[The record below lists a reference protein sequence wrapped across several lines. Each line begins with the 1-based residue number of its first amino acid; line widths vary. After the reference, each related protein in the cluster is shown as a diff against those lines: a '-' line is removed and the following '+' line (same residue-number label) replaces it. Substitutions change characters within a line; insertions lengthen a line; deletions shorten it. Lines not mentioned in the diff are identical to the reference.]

1 MSFKLR
7 AQLIIALII
16 ISVSFAFTF
25 FHVSN
30 ERHYASERSERSSE
44 NVKMAFDSMV
54 RDTEH
59 FYIFRAYANIRSE
72 GVLEAIKKRDTETLY
87 RLTLPRY
94 KTLHEENP
102 SLIIMQF
109 HAPDGRS
116 ILRMHRKE
124 QFGDYI
130 AMRRPMLRAVH
141 STHKMVSGFEG
152 GIGGIAFRI
161 VVPVFEKEAYVG
173 ALEFGIDTAFFV
185 DKIKQITGSESILL
199 IHENVLGAADTSQYS
214 EGIREYRYA
223 SITEGQK
230 AYMRAFID
238 KNPMMESKNIHIN
251 DKDYEINPLYLYD
264 SEGKKIGAIIC
275 INDVTGGYQNSVE
288 AVIGSVV
295 LTAILLLMFWGLF
308 EYAFG
313 SLIGKLN
320 LQERY
325 IKTILNSQKNIVVV
339 TDGKKIIY
347 ANHAFFDYFGYTT
360 LEKFLSEHSCICDFF
375 ESGESNEYLQANMD
389 GMLWTE
395 YLLRYS
401 TQEHKVK
408 MSVAG
413 KTSIFTVHSQKM
425 TYDDQ
430 IRHVVVFTDIT
441 KLNELATQD
450 VLTQVANRF
459 QFDKVLEH
467 SITLSQRYGRALS
480 MMLID
485 IDHFKEVNDTY
496 GHLVGDEVLKKLAH
510 ILTKGIRK
518 SDVVARW
525 GGEEFVV
532 LLPDSELSSAEKLAE
547 SLRVKIAESDF
558 EPMKQV
564 TCSIGVVQW
573 NEGESSDHFLK
584 RVDEKLY
591 RAKESGRNCV
601 VS

>member
-7 AQLIIALII
+7 AQLIIALIV

-25 FHVSN
+25 FHISK
-30 ERHYASERSERSSE
+30 EKHYASERSHRSSE
-44 NVKMAFDSMV
+44 NVKMAFDSVV

-59 FYIFRAYANIRSE
+59 FYTYRVYANIRSE
-72 GVLEAIKKRDTETLY
+72 GVLEAIKKRDTQTLY

-102 SLIIMQF
+102 SLTIMQF

-124 QFGDYI
+124 QFGDNI
-130 AMRRPMLRAVH
+130 AMRRPMLRTVH
-141 STHKMVSGFEG
+141 STHKTVSGFEG
-152 GIGGIAFRI
+152 GIEGIAFRI
-161 VVPVFEKEAYVG
+161 VMPVFDKEVYVG

-185 DKIKQITGSESILL
+185 NKIKKITGSDSILL
-199 IHENVLGAADTSQYS
+199 IHENVLGAADKTQYA

-230 AYMRAFID
+230 RYMRAFSD
-238 KNPMMESKNIHIN
+238 KNPMLKSKNIRIDN
-251 DKDYEINPLYLYD
+251 KDYEINPLYLHN
-264 SEGKKIGAIIC
+264 SEGEKVGVIIC
-275 INDVTGGYQNSVE
+275 INDVTGGYQNRVE
-288 AVIGSVV
+288 AVVSSIV
-295 LTAILLLMFWGLF
+295 LTAILLLLFLGLF

-339 TDGKKIIY
+339 TDGKRLIY
-347 ANHAFFDYFGYTT
+347 ANLAFFNYFGYAT
-360 LEKFLSEHSCICDFF
+360 LDKFLSEHTCICDFF
-375 ESGESNEYLQANMD
+375 ESGESNEYLQADMD

-413 KTSIFTVHSQKM
+413 KTSIFTVNSQRM
-425 TYDDQ
+425 TYDNQ
-430 IRHVVVFTDIT
+430 TRHVVVFTDIT
-441 KLNELATQD
+441 RLNELATQD

-467 SITLSQRYGRALS
+467 SITVSQRYGRALS

-496 GHLVGDEVLKKLAH
+496 GHLIGDEVLKKLAH
-510 ILTKGIRK
+510 ILTNGIRK

-532 LLPDSELSSAEKLAE
+532 LLPDSELLSAVKLAE
-547 SLRVKIAESDF
+547 TLRVKIAESDF
-558 EPMKQV
+558 KPIIQV

-591 RAKESGRNCV
+591 LAKESGRNCV
-601 VS
+601 IS

>member
-7 AQLIIALII
+7 AQLIIALVVIA
-16 ISVSFAFTF
+16 VSSTFTF
-25 FHVSN
+25 FHISN
-30 ERHYASERSERSSE
+30 ERRYASERSERSSE

-59 FYIFRAYANIRSE
+59 FYTFRAYANVRSE
-72 GVLEAIKKRDTETLY
+72 GVIEAIKKRDTETLY

-102 SLIIMQF
+102 LLSIMQF
-109 HAPDGRS
+109 HASDGRS

-124 QFGDYI
+124 QFGDNI
-130 AMRRPMLRAVH
+130 ALRRPMLRAVH
-141 STHKMVSGFEG
+141 STRKMVSGFEG
-152 GIGGIAFRI
+152 GVGGIAFRI
-161 VVPVFEKEAYVG
+161 IMPVFDKEEYVG
-173 ALEFGIDTAFFV
+173 ALEFGIDTPFFV

-199 IHENVLGAADTSQYS
+199 IHENVLGAADKSQYA
-214 EGIREYRYA
+214 EGIGEYRYA

-230 AYMRAFID
+230 GYMRAFMD
-238 KNPMMESKNIHIN
+238 KNPRMESKNIRI
-251 DKDYEINPLYLYD
+251 DSKDYEINPLFLHD
-264 SEGKKIGAIIC
+264 SEGKKVGAVIC

-288 AVIGSVV
+288 AVVGSIV
-295 LTAILLLMFWGLF
+295 LTAILLILFWSLF

-347 ANHAFFDYFGYTT
+347 ANLAFFDYFGYAT
-360 LEKFLSEHSCICDFF
+360 LDNFLSEHSCICDFF
-375 ESGESNEYLQANMD
+375 ESGESNEYLQSNMD

-401 TQEHKVK
+401 SLEHKVK
-408 MSVAG
+408 MCVAG
-413 KTSIFTVHSQKM
+413 KTSIFTVNSQKM

-496 GHLVGDEVLKKLAH
+496 GHLIGDEVLKKLAH

-518 SDVVARW
+518 SDIVARW
-525 GGEEFVV
+525 GGEEFVI
-532 LLPDSELSSAEKLAE
+532 LLPDSELSAAEKLAE
-547 SLRVKIAESDF
+547 TLRLKIAESDF
-558 EPMKQV
+558 KPIIQV

-573 NEGESSDHFLK
+573 NQGESSDHFLK

-591 RAKESGRNCV
+591 LAKESGRNCV
-601 VS
+601 VC